1 MDNVTQSNSPRIILV
16 TGGSRSGKS
25 EWAETLAANSKK
37 SVIYIATAT
46 IDSTDQEW
54 QARITKHQQRRPDN
68 WATLNVNQDLDLVI
82 NQALN
87 TQCLLIDSL
96 GTWVANF
103 LDLEPNSWQK
113 ITDKLLTSLEN
124 TQGLIILVGEE
135 TGWGIVPAYKSGRIF
150 RDRLGYLTRQ
160 IGVIADTTY
169 LVVGG
174 HVLNLSV
181 LGTPLLGERG
191 EWGNREIEM

>member
-1 MDNVTQSNSPRIILV
+1 MDNVTPSNSPQIILV

-25 EWAETLAANSKK
+25 EWAETLADNSHK

-54 QARITKHQQRRPDN
+54 QARILKHQQRRPDN
-68 WATLNVNQDLDLVI
+68 WETITANKDLDLVI

-87 TQCLLIDSL
+87 SQCLLIDSL

-103 LDLEPNSWQK
+103 LDLETNSWQK
-113 ITDKLLTSLEN
+113 ITTSLLKSLEN
-124 TQGLIILVGEE
+124 TQGSIILVGEE

-150 RDRLGYLTRQ
+150 RDRLGHLTRQ

-174 HVLNLSV
+174 HVLNLSA
-181 LGTPLLGERG
+181 LGTPLSR
-191 EWGNREIEM
+191 NP

>member
-54 QARITKHQQRRPDN
+54 QARIAKHQQRRPDN

-87 TQCLLIDSL
+87 SQCLLIDSL

-103 LDLEPNSWQK
+103 LDLETNSWQK

-124 TQGLIILVGEE
+124 TPGLIILVGEE

-150 RDRLGYLTRQ
+150 RDRLGNLTRQ

-181 LGTPLLGERG
+181 LGTPLLGEMG
-191 EWGNREIEM
+191 SYSP